1 MAVSGAK
8 KGLTTQLKRDTPKG
22 SGTYT
27 TQAEVKSIGGPSM
40 NRDALDA
47 THMDSVDDHTE
58 VIAGIADGGEIS
70 LVLNFRPEHA
80 TQGTTSGMVKSF
92 HDGTLENWK
101 IEWPQFSASS
111 PPTLA
116 FSGLITGWEP
126 TSATRDVLTVAV
138 KIKVSGK
145 VTATNFA

>member
-1 MAVSGAK
+1 MAASGAK

-40 NRDALDA
+40 SRDALEA
-47 THMDSVDDHTE
+47 THMDSPDDHAE
-58 VIAGIADGGEIS
+58 YISGIADGGEVT

-80 TQGTTSGMVKSF
+80 THGTTSGMLKSF
-92 HDGTLENWK
+92 QDGTVENWK
-101 IEWPQFSASS
+101 IEWPQFTST
-111 PPTLA
+111 PTLA

-126 TSATRDVLTVAV
+126 STAVRDVITVAV
-138 KIKVSGK
+138 KIKISGK
-145 VTATNFA
+145 VTASNFA